1 MIYAILWIVDFDTYG
16 MEGSFPDRTGDPMAK
31 GRIKTSRIFLIWAV
45 LSALCNHAAYYLHIK
60 YVSTI
65 SYCLLIVFWILS
77 LKDEIAD
84 SYIKKLLQSGGM
96 WMLSLFVFRQI
107 RYDFVMPYTFP
118 HRLMWY
124 CYYLPILI
132 TPLLSLMISLSIDNK
147 DRQRTNRRLLP
158 LKIFYALLMVLILT
172 NDLHGLAIKIWYDG
186 GEEHSR
192 MGGLYYLVILWY
204 ASLMLASFVITYR
217 KCILSSYKKNWKIPV
232 IIELIGLLLWAWY
245 YIINL
250 GSSPKLNGYNLY
262 NIQEVYVLLYI
273 GFWEALILVGL
284 IPSVSLA
291 KDRNWI
297 SESLFGTVEEEILHI
312 RSIMDHIRSKS
323 GDIFRNG
330 MIRIAFIGIYIKRR
344 ANLELITPKNGYLS
358 TRELSLAIREAIDYF
373 DFSRVSAGYEESGE
387 SVEVPSLLLSAI
399 LKLLLNTT
407 CGAKSACYVK
417 LINSRTED
425 AVSITLTVESD
436 MELFSCSNGI
446 EKIDFPMDTELFSLL
461 GATYDL
467 YEEDDTVKL
476 RLHAAYPLSGS
487 RRAKPLSYHG
497 DPANELSRITSYL
510 SLEED
515 VLLAKTRIHD
525 SLGRSLLMT
534 KAWLLG
540 SHELTDEMI
549 LSEWKRILAR
559 MSEAKRTETQTTD
572 TDHEHFISQARNMGV
587 DVVVSGDFPD
597 EECLRDVIDSA
608 LNVHITNILRHTT
621 GHTAYIDI
629 EATGTGYVLIFS
641 NDGSR
646 PAGRIVEKGGL
657 KNLRQRIERMGGT
670 MEIESTDRF
679 KMKLTLPG

>member
-16 MEGSFPDRTGDPMAK
+16 MEGSFPDRTGDPMVK

-45 LSALCNHAAYYLHIK
+45 LTALCNHAAYYLHIR

-107 RYDFVMPYTFP
+107 RYDFVTPYTFP
-118 HRLMWY
+118 HRFLWY

-147 DRQRTNRRLLP
+147 DRQRMNRRLLP

-297 SESLFGTVEEEILHI
+297 SESLFGTVEEEILRI

-525 SLGRSLLMT
+525 SLGT

-587 DVVVSGDFPD
+587 DVVVSGDIPD

-608 LNVHITNILRHTT
+608 LTVHITNILRHTT